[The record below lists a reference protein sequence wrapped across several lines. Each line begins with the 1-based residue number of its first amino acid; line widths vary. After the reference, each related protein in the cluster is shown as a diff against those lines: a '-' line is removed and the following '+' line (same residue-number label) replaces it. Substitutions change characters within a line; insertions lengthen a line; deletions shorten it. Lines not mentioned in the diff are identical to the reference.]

1 MMADQGVDFARI
13 FEKSDLKISGEMVE
27 KFEKYADLLI
37 EWNKKMNL
45 TAIVDRQGIAIK
57 HFLDSVLALDAI
69 AIPYGSAVIDIGTGA
84 GFPGVPIKIVR
95 PDVDLTLLDSLNK
108 RIKFLDDLRKKLGI
122 DVDLIHARA
131 EDAAHKKDLRESFDV
146 VISRAVAPLNVLLEY
161 CMPFVKVGGVFIAL
175 KGSNARLEL
184 DLAKNAIK
192 NLSAEIFTQKS
203 FSLVNEC
210 DRNII
215 VFKKTAKNLDV
226 YPRNSAKIKKK
237 PL

>member
-27 KFEKYADLLI
+27 KFEKYSDLLI
-37 EWNKKMNL
+37 KWNKKMNL

-57 HFLDSVLALDAI
+57 HFLDSVLPLDAI
-69 AIPYGSAVIDIGTGA
+69 AIPHGSAVIDIGTGA

-161 CMPFVKVGGVFIAL
+161 CMPFVKVGGVFVAL
-175 KGSNARLEL
+175 KGKNAQSEL
-184 DLAKNAIK
+184 DLANNAMKIL
-192 NLSAEIFTQKS
+192 NAEIFTQKS

-215 VFKKTAKNLDV
+215 VFSKTAKNLEI

-237 PL
+237 TL

>member
-1 MMADQGVDFARI
+1 MADQVVDFARI
-13 FEKSDLKISGEMVE
+13 FEKSDLKISGKMVE
-27 KFEKYADLLI
+27 KFEKYADLLT
-37 EWNKKMNL
+37 EWNEKINL
-45 TAIVDRQGIAIK
+45 TAIVERREIAIK
-57 HFLDSVLALDAI
+57 HFLDSLLPLDAI
-69 AIPYGSAVIDIGTGA
+69 AIPHGSSVIDVGTGA

-95 PDVDLTLLDSLNK
+95 PDADLTLLDSLNK
-108 RIKFLDDLRKKLGI
+108 RIKFLEDLSDKLGI
-122 DVDLIHARA
+122 EVKLIHARA
-131 EDAAHKKDLRESFDV
+131 EDAAHKKELRESFDV
-146 VISRAVAPLNVLLEY
+146 AISRAVAPLNVLLEY

-237 PL
+237 TL